1 MCRRCNNQF
10 EKWYKEDII
19 KLDRSKLIVKGNWNG
34 NK

>member
-19 KLDRSKLIVKGNWNG
+19 KLDRSKLNIEAKRGM
-34 NK
+34 

>member
-19 KLDRSKLIVKGNWNG
+19 KLDRSKLIIQGEIEK
-34 NK
+34 